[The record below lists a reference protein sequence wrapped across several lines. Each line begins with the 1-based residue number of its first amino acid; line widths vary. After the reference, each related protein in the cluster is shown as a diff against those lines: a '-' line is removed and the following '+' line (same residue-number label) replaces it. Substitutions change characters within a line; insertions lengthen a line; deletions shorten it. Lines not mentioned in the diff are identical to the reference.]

1 MTHHNLTI
9 FDVQHGACAL
19 LKVQTDTATWYV
31 LIDCGHKNNSR
42 GVWFPGDHLRSLGVT
57 YLDLLIVTNLDEDH
71 VSGLPNLLSK
81 VSIGRIFSNPSVAP
95 YTIRSLKS
103 ETDMGPGID
112 ALARELSKQ
121 TGPMEIPW
129 VPDTNIHCSWNRY
142 PTFDDENNLSVIT
155 FIQFAG
161 HRFLFCGD
169 MECNGFDQLLLKNEA
184 TRLMARDTEVLIAPH
199 HGRQNGICPALF
211 DRFGCKP
218 KLVVISDDY
227 KQYDTQETS
236 AYYRDKAIGAKFKG
250 NDRWVLTT
258 RSDGNID
265 FMDVCGMLFAY

>member
-1 MTHHNLTI
+1 
-9 FDVQHGACAL
+9 
-19 LKVQTDTATWYV
+19 
-31 LIDCGHKNNSR
+31 
-42 GVWFPGDHLRSLGVT
+42 
-57 YLDLLIVTNLDEDH
+57 
-71 VSGLPNLLSK
+71 
-81 VSIGRIFSNPSVAP
+81 
-95 YTIRSLKS
+95 
-103 ETDMGPGID
+103 
-112 ALARELSKQ
+112 
-121 TGPMEIPW
+121 
-129 VPDTNIHCSWNRY
+129 
-142 PTFDDENNLSVIT
+142 
-155 FIQFAG
+155 
-161 HRFLFCGD
+161 

-218 KLVVISDDY
+218 RLVVISDDY

-236 AYYRDKAIGAKFKG
+236 AYYRDKATGTKFKG